1 MGYVRGD
8 MTNALMITCCIMK
21 KSHKHCLAMA
31 VEKEAMFFL
40 GRFTLSCPF
49 TVNFASNSLR
59 LEAFLK
65 KVWEPRLLFAGQSGA
80 QASTNQEA
88 ANERFASIRCLLNEQ
103 RKVWIFSTVNG
114 CLAADK
120 LSFLSLEVRCCEIV
134 HVIPP
139 TQRNDCLRAT
149 DLVSIGSATQ
159 RPNNELLFNIN
170 IGVAPPTSSTQ
181 WTRADAQCW
190 EISPV

>member
-1 MGYVRGD
+1 MSQTLFGNGSGERSDVLSWTVY
-8 MTNALMITCCIMK
+8 LIL
-21 KSHKHCLAMA
+21 SFHCQFCVQFPL
-31 VEKEAMFFL
+31 L
-40 GRFTLSCPF
+40 GS
-49 TVNFASNSLR
+49 VS
-59 LEAFLK
+59 K

-103 RKVWIFSTVNG
+103 PKVWIFSTVNG